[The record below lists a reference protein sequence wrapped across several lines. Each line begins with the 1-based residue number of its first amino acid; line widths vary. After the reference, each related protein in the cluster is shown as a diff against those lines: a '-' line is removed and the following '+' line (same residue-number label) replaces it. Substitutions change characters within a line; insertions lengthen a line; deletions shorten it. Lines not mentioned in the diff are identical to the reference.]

1 MRNARMET
9 ALWIGTV
16 YLLSFLCYAPMF
28 FQRLGYRVPAA
39 LLSLKYGFVLVPALV
54 SFPFWVR
61 RSPAE
66 KRPALSRISW
76 KELAVCGA
84 AAAAGL
90 LVTAGYSAAAGTGLY
105 GGAYPTAASLAG
117 SCAYLFLTALA
128 EEAAWRGFLFR
139 RMTGNVLSA
148 SLGTGIAWAVWHIPM
163 WAIRNA
169 LGPAD
174 ILPLFLWAV
183 LLSVVLGVFYRTFG
197 HITSAA
203 LLHMTFNVCFLAP
216 AALNDLV
223 LLPGI
228 LTGWKI
234 WKISAGKFRESP

>member
-1 MRNARMET
+1 MRDARTET
-9 ALWIGTV
+9 ALWTGTV
-16 YLLSFLCYAPMF
+16 YLLSFLCYTPML
-28 FQRLGYRVPAA
+28 FQRLGYPVPAA

-54 SFPFWVR
+54 SLLFRVR
-61 RSPAE
+61 RGPAE

-76 KELAVCGA
+76 RELAVCGA

-90 LVTAGYSAAAGTGLY
+90 LVTAGYSAAAGISLY
-105 GGAYPTAASLAG
+105 GSAYPTAASFAG

-139 RMTGNVLSA
+139 RMTGNVLGA

-169 LGPAD
+169 LGPAE

-197 HITSAA
+197 HIASAA

-223 LLPGI
+223 LLLGVLAGWGI
-228 LTGWKI
+228 R
-234 WKISAGKFRESP
+234 KISAGKLRKPP